1 MILATGDYG
10 GNPELVLA
18 SAGET
23 GLAEGLQEHFRTLSR
38 GSSDGSGLTAALEA
52 GAAASGLGQ
61 LEIWDSAPEQ
71 RRLGESR
78 ELLCVDSDGRWLTVP
93 EEESAWLQKLME
105 LPEGAYWA
113 IGPAESAAEPQT
125 DTAAAQKDARLVTAG
140 TLEEL
145 AEAMGADPDLLRQAV
160 ESYNAMAPE
169 GERLETGDYAAEWRT
184 PVLAETPG
192 GIRTNERG
200 AVLREDGSVLPGLY
214 AVGAAA
220 AGVEDDGTELWSAA
234 ERAMLLPGRA
244 VRTALGLPDEPEE
257 PEASD

>member
-1 MILATGDYG
+1 M
-10 GNPELVLA
+10 
-18 SAGET
+18 
-23 GLAEGLQEHFRTLSR
+23 
-38 GSSDGSGLTAALEA
+38 
-52 GAAASGLGQ
+52 
-61 LEIWDSAPEQ
+61 
-71 RRLGESR
+71 
-78 ELLCVDSDGRWLTVP
+78 
-93 EEESAWLQKLME
+93 
-105 LPEGAYWA
+105 
-113 IGPAESAAEPQT
+113 
-125 DTAAAQKDARLVTAG
+125 
-140 TLEEL
+140 
-145 AEAMGADPDLLRQAV
+145 
-160 ESYNAMAPE
+160 ESYNAAAPE

-192 GIRTNERG
+192 GIRTDERG

>member
-1 MILATGDYG
+1 M
-10 GNPELVLA
+10 
-18 SAGET
+18 
-23 GLAEGLQEHFRTLSR
+23 
-38 GSSDGSGLTAALEA
+38 
-52 GAAASGLGQ
+52 
-61 LEIWDSAPEQ
+61 
-71 RRLGESR
+71 
-78 ELLCVDSDGRWLTVP
+78 
-93 EEESAWLQKLME
+93 
-105 LPEGAYWA
+105 
-113 IGPAESAAEPQT
+113 
-125 DTAAAQKDARLVTAG
+125 TAG
-140 TLEEL
+140 TLDEL

-184 PVLAETPG
+184 SVLAETPG

-257 PEASD
+257 SD

>member
-1 MILATGDYG
+1 M
-10 GNPELVLA
+10 
-18 SAGET
+18 
-23 GLAEGLQEHFRTLSR
+23 
-38 GSSDGSGLTAALEA
+38 
-52 GAAASGLGQ
+52 
-61 LEIWDSAPEQ
+61 
-71 RRLGESR
+71 
-78 ELLCVDSDGRWLTVP
+78 
-93 EEESAWLQKLME
+93 
-105 LPEGAYWA
+105 
-113 IGPAESAAEPQT
+113 
-125 DTAAAQKDARLVTAG
+125 TAG

-160 ESYNAMAPE
+160 ESYNAAAPE

-234 ERAMLLPGRA
+234 ERTMLLPGRA
-244 VRTALGLPDEPEE
+244 VRTALGLRTSRRSRRRQTEPRPIPEQNPEVSE
-257 PEASD
+257 PSGTYQPLASKNEY

>member
-1 MILATGDYG
+1 
-10 GNPELVLA
+10 
-18 SAGET
+18 
-23 GLAEGLQEHFRTLSR
+23 
-38 GSSDGSGLTAALEA
+38 
-52 GAAASGLGQ
+52 
-61 LEIWDSAPEQ
+61 
-71 RRLGESR
+71 
-78 ELLCVDSDGRWLTVP
+78 
-93 EEESAWLQKLME
+93 
-105 LPEGAYWA
+105 
-113 IGPAESAAEPQT
+113 
-125 DTAAAQKDARLVTAG
+125 
-140 TLEEL
+140 
-145 AEAMGADPDLLRQAV
+145 MGADPDLLRQAV
-160 ESYNAMAPE
+160 ESYNAAAPE

-192 GIRTNERG
+192 GIRTDERG

>member
-1 MILATGDYG
+1 MHAVG
-10 GNPELVLA
+10 GTDGKERHTQQEQQIHNLIHTP
-18 SAGET
+18 
-23 GLAEGLQEHFRTLSR
+23 AEHPAKERHNRKHS
-38 GSSDGSGLTAALEA
+38 
-52 GAAASGLGQ
+52 GQ
-61 LEIWDSAPEQ
+61 LMHQKADCHHTQTHEQ
-71 RRLGESR
+71 CLHH
-78 ELLCVDSDGRWLTVP
+78 
-93 EEESAWLQKLME
+93 
-105 LPEGAYWA
+105 LPV
-113 IGPAESAAEPQT
+113 EPFVLFHQH
-125 DTAAAQKDARLVTAG
+125 DKEHQAAQYQRLLTHG
-140 TLEEL
+140 K
-145 AEAMGADPDLLRQAV
+145 QQ
-160 ESYNAMAPE
+160 SYNAAAPE

-192 GIRTNERG
+192 GIRTDERG